1 MKQIHRQFPQLSKR
15 ENETLTKAYAQ
26 VRFGLAERGWYAG
39 KFYDLRKQYKAARLH
54 YQQLLED
61 YPETPFSQQARD
73 RLTQISDH
81 PDSPPQAVPW
91 LVKIFPD
98 EETVKPLIATS
109 PLGNARR

>member
-1 MKQIHRQFPQLSKR
+1 MKQIHRQFPQLAKR
-15 ENETLTKAYAQ
+15 EHETLNKAYAQ
-26 VRFGLAERGWYAG
+26 VRLGLAERGWNAG
-39 KFYDLRKQYKAARLH
+39 KFYDQRKQYKAARLH

-73 RLTQISDH
+73 RLTQIADQ

-98 EETVKPLIATS
+98 DTTAKPLIATS